1 MLALVSFICFA
12 PSAFGVT
19 FAKSAG
25 ESTKRATAH
34 DYDDRNI
41 PDVFDIVYY
50 DTHGRDGLTLY
61 TTCANAHYKNRHLF
75 TYTSG
80 LNRCTLEPLP
90 TDGELLASGARL
102 SGKERY
108 VTTHIS

>member
-50 DTHGRDGLTLY
+50 DTHGRDGLPLY
-61 TTCANAHYKNRHLF
+61 TTHVPM
-75 TYTSG
+75 
-80 LNRCTLEPLP
+80 LNTRI
-90 TDGELLASGARL
+90 DIYLLKRL
-102 SGKERY
+102 A
-108 VTTHIS
+108 